1 MTKIKDFKNRLYEL
15 VAVEKNYSVFRE
27 YGTGAIV
34 KISNTAKLKDMGF
47 ILAQLVL
54 PREPNLKERDM
65 IRDWLIIP
73 AVTLL
78 VYIIL
83 SFIYA
88 TFGLDAGA
96 GEGMGVAAFAWCLQN
111 KFKEQGL

>member
-47 ILAQLVL
+47 ILA
-54 PREPNLKERDM
+54 
-65 IRDWLIIP
+65 
-73 AVTLL
+73 
-78 VYIIL
+78 
-83 SFIYA
+83 
-88 TFGLDAGA
+88 
-96 GEGMGVAAFAWCLQN
+96 
-111 KFKEQGL
+111 